1 MIHKVKTAKLLFFL
15 FVISSCQAQ
24 IDKNSDLFTTLK
36 TKDSLLFEV
45 GFNQCHL
52 NELDKLVFDDLEF
65 YHDKDGVTKSK
76 KQFINSIKENLC
88 FSGKNIIKRILDKTS
103 LEVFPLYQE
112 DKLYGALQTGIHN
125 FGQTKARFSHLWL
138 IEDNEWKLSAVISYD
153 HHKVKITAKNE
164 FIKLSN
170 SDLKQYVGVYEFSQD
185 FILTVQIKGNQL
197 YGASQGDEV
206 AINCYA
212 THKFIDGE
220 QTHDLEFIVDK
231 KGHVINLLMK
241 GSGME
246 MTAKKKNK

>member
-1 MIHKVKTAKLLFFL
+1 MIHKVKTVKLLFFL
-15 FVISSCQAQ
+15 LVISGCHGQ
-24 IDKNSDLFTTLK
+24 IDQNSDLFTTLK

-52 NELDKLVFDDLEF
+52 NQLGKLVIDDLEF
-65 YHDKDGVTKSK
+65 YHDKDGITKSK
-76 KQFINSIKENLC
+76 KQFINSIKEHLC
-88 FSGKNIIKRILDKTS
+88 FSGKNIIKRVLDKTS

-112 DKLYGALQTGIHN
+112 DKLYGALQTGIHS
-125 FGQTKARFSHLWL
+125 FGQTKARFSHIWL
-138 IEDNEWKLSAVISYD
+138 LEDNEWKISRVISYN
-153 HHKVKITAKNE
+153 HHQVKITVKSK

-170 SDLKQYVGVYEFSQD
+170 NDLKQYVGVYEFSPD
-185 FILTVQIKGNQL
+185 FILTVRIKENQL
-197 YGASQGDEV
+197 YGVSQGQEV

-231 KGHVINLLMK
+231 KGHVINLYMK

-246 MTAKKKNK
+246 MTATKKE